1 MLSDNS
7 AQILKKESGQRAV
20 FATRFGA
27 IATTVGSAVGLGN
40 IWRFPYEA
48 GVHGGGAFLICYLA
62 FVFLIGVPVL
72 CAEFS
77 MGRGTRS
84 NIFGAY
90 GKLSSSKGW
99 AYVGI
104 LGILA
109 SFLILGFY
117 SVVAGWTVEYCIASI
132 AGNVDFSTEDGGHA
146 QFMELTTGLRPI
158 FWTVIFL
165 MCNFFILRGG
175 VTKGIE
181 RASNILMPVLFLLLV
196 AFCVNSIMLPGFS
209 QGIEYLFRPDFS
221 KINASVLLG
230 ALGQAFFSLSI
241 GMGCMMTYASYFS
254 DKNRL
259 GNTAFTTAWLDSLV
273 AILAGIIIFP
283 AVFSFGLSPEAGP
296 TLVFEVLPHIF
307 DQLPAGMVWSSL
319 FFLLLFLASL
329 TSTVSLSEITISFF
343 CEEMKMSRRNATVVS
358 TLIALGGGIL
368 CALSFGPLSDFKI
381 FGKDLFNLFDYL
393 SSNILLPV
401 GGFCCCLFVGWFIK
415 KQFLKD
421 QLTDKGTIKFR
432 LFGLLV
438 FFLKWICPA
447 AIFLIF
453 LNSIGII

>member
-1 MLSDNS
+1 MSLLYTLSYPLKGPVEIFLLVLLIILVCPLLFRRLGIP
-7 AQILKKESGQRAV
+7 QI
-20 FATRFGA
+20 
-27 IATTVGSAVGLGN
+27 VGL
-40 IWRFPYEA
+40 
-48 GVHGGGAFLICYLA
+48 
-62 FVFLIGVPVL
+62 
-72 CAEFS
+72 
-77 MGRGTRS
+77 
-84 NIFGAY
+84 
-90 GKLSSSKGW
+90 
-99 AYVGI
+99 
-104 LGILA
+104 
-109 SFLILGFY
+109 
-117 SVVAGWTVEYCIASI
+117 
-132 AGNVDFSTEDGGHA
+132 
-146 QFMELTTGLRPI
+146 
-158 FWTVIFL
+158 
-165 MCNFFILRGG
+165 
-175 VTKGIE
+175 
-181 RASNILMPVLFLLLV
+181 
-196 AFCVNSIMLPGFS
+196 
-209 QGIEYLFRPDFS
+209 
-221 KINASVLLG
+221 
-230 ALGQAFFSLSI
+230 
-241 GMGCMMTYASYFS
+241 
-254 DKNRL
+254 
-259 GNTAFTTAWLDSLV
+259 
-273 AILAGIIIFP
+273 ILAGIIIFP

-343 CEEMKMSRRNATVVS
+343 CEEMKMTRKKATVVS

-453 LNSIGII
+453 LNSVGII